1 MLELKAG
8 GRCWG
13 YFSYLFKFFST
24 RAADRNTFKGFNCQ
38 EILVFLQEVAENL
51 VSVKLVFQLIS
62 LYLCLIFISSCG
74 HQGAPSTHNVL
85 VLFDPFVKKQAV
97 SSDLRISIL
106 RDIVTVRQTRS
117 HSRFH
122 SEENNSNLFKMF
134 QWRVFFLFVSRI
146 WRSCTPQNELAG
158 LD

>member
-1 MLELKAG
+1 ML
-8 GRCWG
+8 G

-106 RDIVTVRQTRS
+106 RDIVTVRQT
-117 HSRFH
+117 HSSLH

-134 QWRVFFLFVSRI
+134 Q
-146 WRSCTPQNELAG
+146 
-158 LD
+158 

>member
-1 MLELKAG
+1 ML
-8 GRCWG
+8 G

-106 RDIVTVRQTRS
+106 RDIVTVRQT
-117 HSRFH
+117 HSSLH
-122 SEENNSNLFKMF
+122 SEENNSNLFKIF
-134 QWRVFFLFVSRI
+134 Q
-146 WRSCTPQNELAG
+146 
-158 LD
+158 

>member
-97 SSDLRISIL
+97 SSDLPISIL
-106 RDIVTVRQTRS
+106 RDIVTVRQT
-117 HSRFH
+117 HSSLH

-134 QWRVFFLFVSRI
+134 Q
-146 WRSCTPQNELAG
+146 
-158 LD
+158 

>member
-13 YFSYLFKFFST
+13 YFSYLFKFVST

-74 HQGAPSTHNVL
+74 HQGAPSAHNVL
-85 VLFDPFVKKQAV
+85 VLFDPFVKN
-97 SSDLRISIL
+97 
-106 RDIVTVRQTRS
+106 RQ
-117 HSRFH
+117 FH
-122 SEENNSNLFKMF
+122 QICAS
-134 QWRVFFLFVSRI
+134 
-146 WRSCTPQNELAG
+146 PY
-158 LD
+158 

>member
-1 MLELKAG
+1 M
-8 GRCWG
+8 G

-106 RDIVTVRQTRS
+106 RDIVTVRQT
-117 HSRFH
+117 HSSLH
-122 SEENNSNLFKMF
+122 SEENNSNLFKIF
-134 QWRVFFLFVSRI
+134 Q
-146 WRSCTPQNELAG
+146 
-158 LD
+158 

>member
-85 VLFDPFVKKQAV
+85 VLFDPFVKN
-97 SSDLRISIL
+97 
-106 RDIVTVRQTRS
+106 RQ
-117 HSRFH
+117 FH
-122 SEENNSNLFKMF
+122 QICAS
-134 QWRVFFLFVSRI
+134 
-146 WRSCTPQNELAG
+146 PY
-158 LD
+158 

>member
-13 YFSYLFKFFST
+13 YFSYLFKFVST
-24 RAADRNTFKGFNCQ
+24 RAADRNTFKRFNCQ

-51 VSVKLVFQLIS
+51 VSVKLVLQLIS

-106 RDIVTVRQTRS
+106 RDIVTVRQT
-117 HSRFH
+117 HSSLH

-134 QWRVFFLFVSRI
+134 Q
-146 WRSCTPQNELAG
+146 
-158 LD
+158 

>member
-13 YFSYLFKFFST
+13 YFSYLFKLVST
-24 RAADRNTFKGFNCQ
+24 RAADRNTFKRFNCQ

-74 HQGAPSTHNVL
+74 HQGAPSAHNVL
-85 VLFDPFVKKQAV
+85 VLFDPFVKN
-97 SSDLRISIL
+97 
-106 RDIVTVRQTRS
+106 RQ
-117 HSRFH
+117 FH
-122 SEENNSNLFKMF
+122 QICAS
-134 QWRVFFLFVSRI
+134 
-146 WRSCTPQNELAG
+146 PY
-158 LD
+158 